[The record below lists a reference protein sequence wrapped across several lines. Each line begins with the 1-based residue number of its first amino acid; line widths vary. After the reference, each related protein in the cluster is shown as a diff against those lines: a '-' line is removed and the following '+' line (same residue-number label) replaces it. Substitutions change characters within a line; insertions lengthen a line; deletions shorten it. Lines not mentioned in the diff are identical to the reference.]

1 MAIGYVC
8 LHSAVFQ
15 TGLLFKGFIII
26 IIITKEFQRVGV
38 HI

>member
-26 IIITKEFQRVGV
+26 ITKEFQRVGV